1 MTSVL
6 RLRDGAMTY
15 TLSIFALLVGYMWV
29 AVPVLGVVPGLA
41 IVPMIAILG
50 LCAQGNRRSGDWGFR
65 REELRPGLAWA
76 LGVTLPL
83 VLLLLAVGDY
93 LGTLTPGNHLALRF
107 LLLLVWALMQ
117 QLVLQTVVFREA
129 REKFGRR
136 TAILFAAAFFAAIHL
151 PNPFLT
157 PVTFV
162 AALAWC
168 WLYDRYP
175 NLIPIALS
183 HAAASL
189 AVLVAFG
196 PQITGGMRVG
206 YGYFLQHGS
215 WSLLH

>member
-1 MTSVL
+1 
-6 RLRDGAMTY
+6 MTY
-15 TLSIFALLVGYMWV
+15 TLSIFALLAGYMWV
-29 AVPVLGVVPGLA
+29 AVPVLGAVPGLA

-50 LCAQGNRRSGDWGFR
+50 LCAQGNRRSGGDWGLR
-65 REELRPGLAWA
+65 REGLRLGLAWA
-76 LGVTLPL
+76 LGGTLPL
-83 VLLLLAVGDY
+83 VLLLLALGCW
-93 LGTLTPGNHLALRF
+93 LGTLTPGDHLALRF

-129 REKFGRR
+129 RQKFGRR
-136 TAILFAAAFFAAIHL
+136 AAIPLAAGFFAAIHL

-215 WSLLH
+215 WSLLR